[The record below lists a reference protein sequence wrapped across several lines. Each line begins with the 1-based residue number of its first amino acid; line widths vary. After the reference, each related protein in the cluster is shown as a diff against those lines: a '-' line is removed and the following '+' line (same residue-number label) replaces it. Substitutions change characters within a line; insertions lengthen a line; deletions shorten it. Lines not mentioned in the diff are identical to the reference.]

1 MKRLVRSATYRL
13 DLDDIERYVARKA
26 PLAAAKLVDHID
38 DQFAHLADPKFPR
51 RAGKVKDTF
60 ELVVNKNYIVI
71 FIESDTDIVALNVV
85 HAKRRYP

>member
-1 MKRLVRSATYRL
+1 M
-13 DLDDIERYVARKA
+13 
-26 PLAAAKLVDHID
+26 
-38 DQFAHLADPKFPR
+38 
-51 RAGKVKDTF
+51 KDTF